1 MNGGASNAIKHSS
14 WPIVG
19 PTDSVMRLMR
29 GQELTRDSIDADQSR
44 SDVWTVSRDLY
55 LRWQTLTG
63 GPIHPE
69 QAESAGGLAVKRK
82 ALARWLRPPR

>member
-1 MNGGASNAIKHSS
+1 MNGIEAMKNS

-19 PTDSVMRLMR
+19 PADSVMRLMR

-55 LRWQTLTG
+55 VKWQTLIG
-63 GPIHPE
+63 GPIHPDN
-69 QAESAGGLAVKRK
+69 QD
-82 ALARWLRPPR
+82 